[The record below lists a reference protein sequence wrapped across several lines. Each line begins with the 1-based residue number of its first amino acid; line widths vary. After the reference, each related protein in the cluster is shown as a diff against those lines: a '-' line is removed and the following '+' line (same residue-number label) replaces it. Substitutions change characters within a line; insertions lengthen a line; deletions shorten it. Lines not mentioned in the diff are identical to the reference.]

1 LKFAGLHPGGDVKPL
16 LPLLNKVCLL
26 PDFTATSTHYI
37 WCEKVIWQNV
47 FRQCRHRQKREFEEN
62 PNCYAVTLLRL
73 SSVWKSCYQELR
85 TSLEHYYKAGQAR
98 NRCYLAWLRTAP
110 IELWGPQDGMNFR
123 VSQCSSG
130 LDRLGDGELHRS
142 SDIGRQTQES
152 LFCQGAS
159 NTSRA
164 SDLSLRRQDYLDTYS
179 Q

>member
-1 LKFAGLHPGGDVKPL
+1 MALVKVYQAESSCPLPSDRLLLDTYLLVVERVCLPLVQTGNTNVYKSSTAPHDHERSSRMAKLAQRLLEHMQGSKLHPR
-16 LPLLNKVCLL
+16 
-26 PDFTATSTHYI
+26 I
-37 WCEKVIWQNV
+37 
-47 FRQCRHRQKREFEEN
+47 
-62 PNCYAVTLLRL
+62 
-73 SSVWKSCYQELR
+73 
-85 TSLEHYYKAGQAR
+85 
-98 NRCYLAWLRTAP
+98 AWLRTAP